1 MSRASLL
8 APGPLPTPA
17 ERWTPVP
24 LALVQA
30 PGLAQAQD
38 LLRAAVRAG
47 DLLIFVSS
55 APAPTEPPR
64 LPDGVHVEWLNAG
77 CPCCTGQVVF
87 RTRLVQWI
95 RRYRPQRIALL
106 TTPETHLSVLEAQLQ
121 DPWLQAAVR
130 PLPWNTESQASIGQ
144 ADGASVE
151 PGRAGPVTGGMSE
164 R

>member
-8 APGPLPTPA
+8 APGPTPA

-30 PGLAQAQD
+30 PTLAQAQD

-47 DLLIFVSS
+47 DLLVFVST
-55 APAPTEPPR
+55 APATGELAPM
-64 LPDGVHVEWLNAG
+64 PDGVHIEWLIAG

-95 RRYRPQRIALL
+95 RRYRPLRIALL
-106 TTPETHLSVLEAQLQ
+106 TTPETHLGTLEAQLQ
-121 DPWLQAAVR
+121 DPWLQAAAR
-130 PLPWNTESQASIGQ
+130 LEPWHAAQATGVES
-144 ADGASVE
+144 DGA
-151 PGRAGPVTGGMSE
+151 AGATGG
-164 R
+164 